1 MAFHFV
7 WLASLEKISQFM
19 NSSAVTLSN
28 CVKIIKLTIVSKSF
42 IYSLPSCLKEMWFGM
57 VGMELNLTK
66 PRVLLKKLE
75 KSVNYLKHYKKIL
88 SIFFRESR
96 TMAKWAQKY

>member
-1 MAFHFV
+1 
-7 WLASLEKISQFM
+7 
-19 NSSAVTLSN
+19 
-28 CVKIIKLTIVSKSF
+28 
-42 IYSLPSCLKEMWFGM
+42 M